1 MASIDQQGPLIAIKG
16 SFVFIYTFFLGL
28 INTGLL
34 LITSRNFQLN
44 SRKYYIARFGGSYAL
59 GIVLIFAMHPFFSV
73 VHNYWTNNP
82 VTSGLFNVVRWK
94 ELCILSIMIN
104 SSIIAQQSLR
114 VMNKERVNAELE
126 SSRLKTIHAE
136 AANQLLRQ
144 QIQPHFLF
152 NALSTLKSLYDL
164 DKESGDEYLIRLSNF
179 LRFNL
184 TTSKA
189 DIIPLKEELKHC
201 LDYLEMQKI
210 RLDTAL
216 NFTYII
222 SDEAL
227 EVGYLPVFALQP
239 LLENAIKHNEITHEF
254 PLNIQ
259 IEQKGD
265 RIRVTNNLK
274 LKKMPEESSGT
285 GLFNLIERYQ
295 ILSGD
300 EVIILNNEC
309 EFSVS
314 IKILKHANNNH

>member
-1 MASIDQQGPLIAIKG
+1 M
-16 SFVFIYTFFLGL
+16 
-28 INTGLL
+28 
-34 LITSRNFQLN
+34 
-44 SRKYYIARFGGSYAL
+44 
-59 GIVLIFAMHPFFSV
+59 
-73 VHNYWTNNP
+73 
-82 VTSGLFNVVRWK
+82 
-94 ELCILSIMIN
+94 
-104 SSIIAQQSLR
+104 SSD
-114 VMNKERVNAELE
+114 AELE